1 MSRLVGIVGKPN
13 VGKSTFFSAATLV
26 NVPIAAY
33 PFTTI
38 KPNRGIGYV
47 TVNCVCKELG
57 VKDEPVNSL
66 CKDGV
71 RMIPVELVDCAGLV
85 PGAWQGRGL
94 GNQFL
99 DEIRTADALIHIVD
113 ASGGTDLEG
122 RICQAGTHDP
132 LEDIKFL
139 DRELDMWLLSILKR
153 KWESI
158 SRRGKI
164 GWEDLISELAERLSG
179 LGVKKAAIEH
189 VVQESGLK
197 PERIDEWSDED
208 LTSLVHRLRL
218 VTKPMVIV
226 ANKMDT
232 AEARIN
238 LPPLSTSG
246 YKVIPCSAQAELA
259 MRILSEKGIIDYR
272 PGGATFTVLKPHEL
286 NDAQVRALEKIKSE
300 ILEAY
305 GSTGVQASINY
316 AYLNLLGMAVVY
328 PVENV
333 ENLTD
338 HKGRVLPDAF
348 LVPPQTTAKQF
359 ASMIHSELG
368 ESFLYATEARTK
380 RRVGESYIVKDRD
393 ILSITST
400 AKRR

>member
-1 MSRLVGIVGKPN
+1 MGRLVGIVGKPN
-13 VGKSTFFSAATLV
+13 VGKSTFFSAATMV
-26 NVPIAAY
+26 DVPIAAY

-47 TVNCVCKELG
+47 TVKCVCKELG
-57 VKDEPVNSL
+57 VKDEPVNSI
-66 CKDGV
+66 CKNGL

-99 DEIRTADALIHIVD
+99 DEVRMADALIHIVD

-122 RICQAGTHDP
+122 RICEVGVHDP
-132 LEDIKFL
+132 LEDLKFL
-139 DRELDMWLLSILKR
+139 DRELDMWMLSILKR

-158 SRRGKI
+158 SRRGKV
-164 GWEDLISELAERLSG
+164 GWEPLISDLAERLSG
-179 LGVKKAAIEH
+179 LGIKRS
-189 VVQESGLK
+189 VVEQAVRDSGLK
-197 PERIDEWSDED
+197 SENIGNWSETD
-208 LTSLVHRLRL
+208 LVFLVHKLRL
-218 VTKPMVIV
+218 TTKPMVIA
-226 ANKMDT
+226 ANKIDV
-232 AEARIN
+232 AEARRN
-238 LPPLSTSG
+238 LQRISDAG

-259 MRILSEKGIIDYR
+259 LRILSERGILDYY
-272 PGGATFTVLKPHEL
+272 PGGSTFKIIKPNEL
-286 NDAQVRALEKIKSE
+286 NEAQMKVLEKVKEE
-300 ILEAY
+300 ILNPY
-305 GSTGVQASINY
+305 GSTGVQEIINY
-316 AYLNLLGMAVVY
+316 AYLKLLGMVVVY

-338 HKGRVLPDAF
+338 HDGRVLPDAF

-359 ASMIHSELG
+359 ASMIHSDLG
-368 ESFLYATEARTK
+368 GGFLYATEARSK
-380 RRVGESYIVKDRD
+380 MRVGEDYIVKDRD